1 MKTMPILP
9 SSLLRC
15 IPIFLIVIWMSF
27 ALPSARSQVVVKNPV
42 MPGGYEEVEGNSLL
56 VEPFSPEGGHQSP
69 FRFQQVYG
77 ASELAHSTGPL
88 GGWIYAIGFRADGA
102 GINDSYQGY
111 FSDFSIRFSV
121 TDRGPDE
128 LSPVFAEN
136 VGSRV
141 STMVSGRTS
150 IAVGRYGGEDPE
162 PFTMFFTF
170 LSSPY
175 FYDPSQGNLLME
187 VNNRGGFLFGI
198 QHGGVATLDA
208 VDAAGDGVS
217 SVIASDIGNQV
228 PTAGTVS
235 TKGLVTSFRIVPVPE
250 PSTWALL
257 GLATVIFGGRFCHTL
272 SRRKAHHVTH

>member
-1 MKTMPILP
+1 MPILP

-15 IPIFLIVIWMSF
+15 VPIFLIVIWMSF
-27 ALPSARSQVVVKNPV
+27 ALPSARSQVVVNHPV

-88 GGWIYAIGFRADGA
+88 GGWIYAIGFRADGI
-102 GINDSYQGY
+102 GIDDSYQGY

-141 STMVSGRTS
+141 STMVLGRTS
-150 IAVGRYGGEDPE
+150 IGVGRDNGQNPE

-170 LSSPY
+170 LSNPY

-198 QHGGVATLDA
+198 RHGGVATLDA
-208 VDAAGDGVS
+208 VDTAGDGVS
-217 SVIASDIGNQV
+217 SVIAGNIGNQV